1 MDEKKG
7 RQWYWQCRLW
17 WPQHL
22 IAAHPEQAMALLGW
36 ASLSSASSS
45 LDLVIA
51 AACPFPSSGSFQVF
65 FFFSPDSFSCTLCC
79 ISGLGKKHCEEMNGQ
94 KLVFG
99 EMICLSLYL

>member
-7 RQWYWQCRLW
+7 GQWYWQCRLW

-22 IAAHPEQAMALLGW
+22 TAAHPEQAMALLGW

-65 FFFSPDSFSCTLCC
+65 FFFLSRFFLVYLVPHKWF
-79 ISGLGKKHCEEMNGQ
+79 GKKT
-94 KLVFG
+94 L
-99 EMICLSLYL
+99 